1 MIRGVVVPLFN
12 VAVLAGAFV
21 HNRGFWKAKAEV
33 PFVEGINEGIRRS
46 KDVRDLMVIL
56 GIGWGVMGLF
66 EVISA

>member
-1 MIRGVVVPLFN
+1 MIRGVVVPLVN

-46 KDVRDLMVIL
+46 KRCKGFDGYSGYRVGGY
-56 GIGWGVMGLF
+56 GIV
-66 EVISA
+66 